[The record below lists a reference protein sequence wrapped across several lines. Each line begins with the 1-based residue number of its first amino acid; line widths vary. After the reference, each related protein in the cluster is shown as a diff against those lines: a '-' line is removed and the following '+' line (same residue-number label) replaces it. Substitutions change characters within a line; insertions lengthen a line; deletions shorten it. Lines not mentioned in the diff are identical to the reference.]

1 MSLSSEFGI
10 IALITTSV
18 QEVKTVEPV
27 DFPAPGMALPESA
40 ERNDMLQSALVEQGA
55 ISRSKLDRA
64 RAIADQTG
72 ETLASV
78 LVKLGLCSDERIAQA
93 WASLFGIRFVEAA
106 AFPRARQLP
115 EGLRLAYL
123 KDKLVLPLEDGP
135 DGLVLAMSD
144 PSDLETVNAV
154 AYRTGRRV
162 VRAVALT
169 RDILAW
175 LGSGDGAPSIENRPA
190 GAAFDG
196 DLERLTD
203 LARGAP
209 VVRWVDRLFSLA
221 VEMGA
226 SDIHIESQRA
236 GLRVRFRIDGNLSEI
251 DSPMDGAPE
260 AAISRIKVLAKLNI
274 AERRLAQDGRIR
286 INIQGR
292 DIDLRVA
299 TMPSLH
305 GETLVLRVLDQTAGH
320 LDLSDLGLSEHAMA
334 SLRDGIGRPHGI
346 TLVTG
351 PTGSGKTT
359 TLYACLRSLM
369 SPARKFISVEDPVE
383 YEIEGVAQI
392 PVRTEIGFS
401 FAQALRS
408 VLRHD
413 PNVLMIGE
421 IRDAASAQI
430 AVEASL
436 TGHTVLSTIH
446 ANSAPSTISRLIEM
460 GVSDYL
466 LATTVNAISAQRLV
480 RVLCPACVEEA
491 CVPAAL
497 EDRVMPHLVAGTRP
511 DWRRARGCPSC
522 RGTGY
527 RGRKSVAEVMTI
539 TEEARACIMS
549 SRSED
554 VLKKVAVENGMVP
567 LLSEGLRLAASGQ
580 TSIEEVMARI
590 GGGGL

>member
-1 MSLSSEFGI
+1 MSQYQMLEPPLLTNS
-10 IALITTSV
+10 SV
-18 QEVKTVEPV
+18 QDQVRPK
-27 DFPAPGMALPESA
+27 PEG
-40 ERNDMLQSALVEQGA
+40 DVEQGA
-55 ISRSKLDRA
+55 GLLGVQERNDLLQKALAEKGATSPAKLERA
-64 RAIADQTG
+64 RSIADQTG
-72 ETLASV
+72 ETLAGV
-78 LVKLGLCSDERIAQA
+78 LIKLGLCSDELICET
-93 WASLFGIRFVEAA
+93 WARLFSIRFVSASE
-106 AFPRARQLP
+106 FPDRRRFASQLKP
-115 EGLRLAYL
+115 AYL
-123 KDKLVLPLEDGP
+123 REKLVLPVEENAGT
-135 DGLVLAMSD
+135 LVLAMAD
-144 PSDLETVNAV
+144 PSDVETVNAI
-154 AYRTGRRV
+154 AYRTGLRV
-162 VRAVALT
+162 QRAAALS

-175 LGSGDGAPSIENRPA
+175 LGQSGDEAIAERPA
-190 GAAFDG
+190 SQASQSSDI
-196 DLERLTD
+196 ERLLD

-209 VVRWVDRLFSLA
+209 VVRWVDNLFQQA
-221 VEMGA
+221 VELGA
-226 SDIHIESQRA
+226 SDIHIETLRE
-236 GLRVRFRIDGNLSEI
+236 GLRVRFRIDGNLTET
-251 DSPMDGAPE
+251 DARMDGTPE

-286 INIQGR
+286 TNIQGR

-320 LDLSDLGLSEHAMA
+320 LHLADLGLSEHAL
-334 SLRDGIGRPHGI
+334 STIRDAINCPHGI

-359 TLYACLRSLM
+359 TLYACLRALM

-383 YEIEGVAQI
+383 YEIDGVAQI
-392 PVRTEIGFS
+392 PVRTDIGFT

-436 TGHTVLSTIH
+436 TGHTVLSTVH
-446 ANSAPSTISRLIEM
+446 ANSAPATISRLIEM

-466 LATTVNAISAQRLV
+466 LATTVNAVSAQRLV
-480 RVLCPACVEEA
+480 RLLCPDCK
-491 CVPAAL
+491 VPACLPEEL
-497 EDRVMPHLVAGTRP
+497 ERRIHGHLKPGTEAV
-511 DWRRARGCPSC
+511 WHRASGCPAC

-527 RGRKSVAEVMTI
+527 KGRRSVAEVMTFDQDV
-539 TEEARACIMS
+539 RACILS

-554 VLKKVAVENGMVP
+554 ALRSVAVEGGMVP
-567 LLSEGLRLAASGQ
+567 LLSEGLRLAAAGQ
-580 TSIEEVMARI
+580 TSVEEVMARI